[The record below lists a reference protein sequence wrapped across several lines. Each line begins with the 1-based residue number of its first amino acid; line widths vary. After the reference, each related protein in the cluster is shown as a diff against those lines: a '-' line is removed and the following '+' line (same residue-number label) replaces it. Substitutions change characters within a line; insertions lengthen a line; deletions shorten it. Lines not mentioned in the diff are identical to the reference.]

1 MVGFIIRVFSPPKR
15 EGVYPE
21 FHGVSLNPVV
31 RCPVSGES
39 EHIEVGAPAL
49 LSLAPPSLNA
59 SSHLDSIDVIVKD
72 REGKGAVLGRL
83 YTFCLG
89 HSAPTE
95 DCPMYWLSWLLTRF
109 LGGDCIPGCE
119 KMEFVS
125 QSRPHPP

>member
-39 EHIEVGAPAL
+39 EHIEDGAPAL

-59 SSHLDSIDVIVKD
+59 LSHLDSIDVIVKD
-72 REGKGAVLGRL
+72 REGKGAVLGKALHFLPRTQCPHGGLPYALAELADDKVLGWRL
-83 YTFCLG
+83 Y
-89 HSAPTE
+89 P
-95 DCPMYWLSWLLTRF
+95 W
-109 LGGDCIPGCE
+109 
-119 KMEFVS
+119 V
-125 QSRPHPP
+125 